1 MRNSREG
8 WGSLLSL
15 PRSRLLRLLL
25 PLRFWGT
32 QLGFQ
37 GLLSHGASLSPSLQG
52 NSICHQRPCPF
63 CARDPVDTPP
73 LQATHLW
80 RAKASCLA
88 WRWQR
93 RRRRASRAN
102 HSSEPAAAMTA
113 GCRRARTTPVLPA
126 VTSARAW
133 LMSPLCHCCVLPP
146 HAPSW
151 SPSPTQDT
159 AGGIAGDPQP
169 CAVECGHLDA
179 VSGPGDRQ
187 GDLQAVGASVHC
199 PVGGV

>member
-1 MRNSREG
+1 MAHRCPPLCRATASAISVLVPSVPG
-8 WGSLLSL
+8 T
-15 PRSRLLRLLL
+15 LL
-25 PLRFWGT
+25 P
-32 QLGFQ
+32 
-37 GLLSHGASLSPSLQG
+37 P
-52 NSICHQRPCPF
+52 
-63 CARDPVDTPP
+63 PP

-169 CAVECGHLDA
+169 RAVECGHLDA

-199 PVGGV
+199 PVGGVRPALAQTPDLVWGPIGGDPALPH